1 MLPVERKST
10 AAVSLLAALSL
21 GPPPALALGETPT
34 IPETFTIETDA
45 GRPSDRFG
53 SSVALGEGIAA
64 IGAPRLADP
73 FGPDGAVFLF
83 DPMTGDEIA
92 SIRSSCATDSSLFGS
107 EIAIAGQTLTI
118 SAPLEQ
124 QSETI
129 AGAVYVYDITTQ
141 QLLHVLSPDSDEWI
155 YRFGTK
161 VAVNE
166 SVIAVS
172 AYRTGGRT
180 FQSGSVFLF
189 DRVTGQQI
197 AELQPEGGSDSDD
210 FGASMSMTED
220 RLVVGAYTDD
230 EQGGIAG
237 AAYLFDLSDR
247 SQIAKLIAID
257 SPSRFFG
264 SSIAMDDQTIA
275 VGNPFNNDNGP
286 AVGAVH
292 LYDASTG
299 APLRRID
306 PEQIAE
312 SIGFGFNVSV
322 GSGLVFIASGLP
334 EDTTRTVVRVVDIA
348 TGEQRASLLPDSV
361 MPAQRFGAA
370 IAARDSTVLI
380 GAPYFQGST
389 PPGQAFVFS
398 LACQGDTTSDGTVD
412 LADLNLVL
420 ANFGLQTLDGDANS
434 DGIVDLAD
442 LNIVLASF
450 QTDCF

>member
-172 AYRTGGRT
+172 AY
-180 FQSGSVFLF
+180 
-189 DRVTGQQI
+189 
-197 AELQPEGGSDSDD
+197 
-210 FGASMSMTED
+210 
-220 RLVVGAYTDD
+220 
-230 EQGGIAG
+230 
-237 AAYLFDLSDR
+237 
-247 SQIAKLIAID
+247 
-257 SPSRFFG
+257 
-264 SSIAMDDQTIA
+264 
-275 VGNPFNNDNGP
+275 
-286 AVGAVH
+286 
-292 LYDASTG
+292 
-299 APLRRID
+299 
-306 PEQIAE
+306 
-312 SIGFGFNVSV
+312 
-322 GSGLVFIASGLP
+322 
-334 EDTTRTVVRVVDIA
+334 
-348 TGEQRASLLPDSV
+348 
-361 MPAQRFGAA
+361 
-370 IAARDSTVLI
+370 
-380 GAPYFQGST
+380 
-389 PPGQAFVFS
+389 
-398 LACQGDTTSDGTVD
+398 
-412 LADLNLVL
+412 
-420 ANFGLQTLDGDANS
+420 
-434 DGIVDLAD
+434 
-442 LNIVLASF
+442 
-450 QTDCF
+450 